1 MQNSKKPDQERHQ
14 QTIMALGALQNNN
27 IKHQNGQRTI
37 TATAHA
43 KKPDQEGHQ

>member
-1 MQNSKKPDQERHQ
+1 
-14 QTIMALGALQNNN
+14 MALGALQINI

-43 KKPDQEGHQ
+43 KKPDQEGHQQTIVAWSLTK